1 MKDYKHFVII
11 RFNIRANFDCKLRDM
26 GRNPMKEI
34 LDEAYLKERFALF
47 ETYTLPSLKK
57 QTCQNFKTI
66 ILFHRSTPK
75 EYKKK
80 ISQLQKEYPFE
91 ALFLGD
97 GESFSFENF
106 VREIYKE
113 KYKYYIT
120 SRLDNDDMYA
130 ETYIEK
136 IQEYAD
142 NQQELSTCILSFSRG
157 EKYDLRMGY
166 RYEFN
171 YKQNHFLTMIGTAR
185 EDIYQYNH
193 AVVESSGYE
202 IIVLEPD
209 TVMWTEIIHESN
221 VANEVT
227 SLCKNQNIILKLER
241 MEWDEK
247 IMKESCL
254 AIYGVG
260 DVGKAVYEK
269 IKNRCR
275 VICFIDEYANIQDYD
290 GIAVLRI
297 SDLYQIE
304 DIHSIIIAVSYD
316 YTIIKDKLLKQLKSE
331 IEIKDICDLC
341 KVKKSNANLN

>member
-11 RFNIRANFDCKLRDM
+11 RFNIRAKFDCKLRDI

-34 LDEAYLKERFALF
+34 LDEAYLKERFVLF

-75 EYKKK
+75 KYKKK
-80 ISQLQKEYPFE
+80 ILQLQREYPFE

-97 GESFSFENF
+97 DEGFSFENF
-106 VREIYKE
+106 VRETCKE
-113 KYKYYIT
+113 NYKYYIT

-142 NQQELSTCILSFSRG
+142 NQQEIQTCILSFIRG
-157 EKYDLRMGY
+157 EKYDLRAGY
-166 RYEFN
+166 RYEFD
-171 YKQNHFLTMIGTAR
+171 YKQNHFLTMIGSAE

-193 AVVESSGYE
+193 YIVESSEHE
-202 IIVLEPD
+202 IIVLEPN
-209 TVMWTEIIHESN
+209 TIMWTEIVHESN
-221 VANEVT
+221 VANEVQAYV
-227 SLCKNQNIILKLER
+227 KNQNIILKLEQ
-241 MEWDEK
+241 MEWNER
-247 IMKESCL
+247 IMQVSCL

-260 DVGKAVYEK
+260 DVGKAVYKK
-269 IKNRCR
+269 IKNRYR

-290 GIAVLRI
+290 GVAVLRI
-297 SDLYQIE
+297 SDLYQIQ
-304 DIHSIIIAVSYD
+304 DIYGIIIAVSYD
-316 YTIIKDKLLKQLKSE
+316 YTIIKDKLLKQLKTE
-331 IEIKDICDLC
+331 VEIKDICDLC
-341 KVKKSNANLN
+341 KLKKYDGVFN